1 MTKTIKLYY
10 NINDELIIF
19 IFRASLVQM
28 VEHRSPKPSVE
39 GSSPSG
45 RVLRIKKTKPRNF
58 IKLPNFKIIKFKK
71 NKI

>member
-1 MTKTIKLYY
+1 
-10 NINDELIIF
+10 
-19 IFRASLVQM
+19 M

-45 RVLRIKKTKPRNF
+45 RVLRTMKTKPRNF
-58 IKLPNFKIIKFKK
+58 IKLSNFKIIKFKK